1 MLKSNNDGNF
11 YVKNRKNLE
20 NEKKMNINENNNTK
34 EMGTIKDENLSLNNI
49 EGFDIKDGPVKEK
62 NMEDFEE
69 LKDLQL
75 EFNRDLQDYNQA
87 VKVMID
93 NSRQYINASNDNK
106 YANKYIRESN
116 GAVSYVT
123 ERGTYKRLPNP
134 TIADSLQGQ
143 NGCPSDWKNNYQ
155 SVALDEGQEYSS
167 NNTPVGNII
176 KMDGQEL
183 IKGSNMIQNQ
193 SCTNA
198 GQNVYVTEP
207 STPTAP
213 QYLQCSKNAG
223 SYQSD
228 LGTTSFNVCKQR
240 AADKGS
246 NVFTMGPNQGN
257 SKGKCFIGGGGSQIV
272 EDSICSVAP
281 GVGRMGRTVSGKFE
295 RVGKKT
301 WYNLDYEWVDG
312 YTAYAVYE
320 TKGANNV
327 NLGNTF
333 HITDNLTTK
342 QYPKHMTNDGTE
354 FQMISGYGSK
364 GNDITSGSG
373 LSIEQI
379 KQKCLDTPNSG
390 GFSYKNGKYWIKNK
404 NMWPRGPRHATS
416 GTDLYIRIPSV
427 VNDISCSN
435 EVRPTTTANI
445 MGKSSDG
452 MMTPNTKCAL
462 GIISDREKEAINKQ
476 YLKLNLILEKIHK
489 KIVELSS
496 EDIKLNKRLLSEYK
510 LLKQR
515 LNKYE
520 SVYKEIKLNKDLIQQ
535 NSAMEE
541 DANLNMLSY
550 NKKYILWSMLA
561 IGITASAMKIMK

>member
-1 MLKSNNDGNF
+1 MLKSINDGNF

-20 NEKKMNINENNNTK
+20 NRKKTNINEINTK
-34 EMGTIKDENLSLNNI
+34 EMGTIKDDNLSLNNI
-49 EGFDIKDGPVKEK
+49 EGFDIRDGPVKEK
-62 NMEDFEE
+62 NMDDFEE

-75 EFNRDLQDYNQA
+75 EFNRDLQEYNQA

-123 ERGTYKRLPNP
+123 DRGTYKRLPNP
-134 TIADSLQGQ
+134 TIANSLQGQ
-143 NGCPSDWKNNYQ
+143 NGCPSDWRSNYQ
-155 SVALDEGQEYSS
+155 SVTLDEGQEYSS
-167 NNTPVGNII
+167 SNAPIGNII

-183 IKGSNMIQNQ
+183 IKGSNMIRNQ
-193 SCTNA
+193 SCSNA

-228 LGTTSFNVCKQR
+228 LGNTSFNVCKQR
-240 AADKGS
+240 AADVGS

-257 SKGKCFIGGGGSQIV
+257 STGNCYIGGGGNRIV
-272 EDSICSVAP
+272 KDSICSVAP
-281 GVGRMGRTVSGKFE
+281 GVGRMGGKVKSRWKGFK
-295 RVGKKT
+295 RIR
-301 WYNLDYEWVDG
+301 G
-312 YTAYAVYE
+312 YTAYATYQ
-320 TKGANNV
+320 TKDANNV
-327 NLGNTF
+327 NLGDTF

-342 QYPKHMTNDGTE
+342 QYPDHMIKDGTE
-354 FQMISGYGSK
+354 FQMVSGYGSK

-390 GFSYKNGKYWIKNK
+390 GFGYKNGSYWIKNK
-404 NMWPRGPRHATS
+404 NMWPRGPRHAAS
-416 GTDLYIRIPSV
+416 DTDLYIRLPSV

-435 EVRPTTTANI
+435 EVRPTTSTNI

-489 KIVELSS
+489 KIVELSA
-496 EDIKLNKRLLSEYK
+496 EDIKLNKGLLNEYK

-520 SVYKEIKLNKDLIQQ
+520 MVYKEIKLNKNLIQQ

-561 IGITASAMKIMK
+561 IGVTATAMKIMK

>member
-1 MLKSNNDGNF
+1 MLKSINDGNF

-20 NEKKMNINENNNTK
+20 NRKKTNINENNTK
-34 EMGTIKDENLSLNNI
+34 EIGTIKDDNLSLNNI
-49 EGFDIKDGPVKEK
+49 EGFDIRDGAVKEK
-62 NMEDFEE
+62 NMDDFEE

-123 ERGTYKRLPNP
+123 ERGVYKRLPNP

-143 NGCPSDWKNNYQ
+143 NGCPSDWRSNHQ
-155 SVALDEGQEYSS
+155 AVTLDEGQEYSS
-167 NNTPVGNII
+167 NNAPIGNII

-193 SCTNA
+193 SCNNA

-207 STPTAP
+207 SIPTAP

-228 LGTTSFNVCKQR
+228 LGNTSFNVCKQR

-257 SKGKCFIGGGGSQIV
+257 SKGKCYIGGGGNRIV
-272 EDSICSVAP
+272 KDSICSVAP
-281 GVGRMGRTVSGKFE
+281 GVGRMGKTVSGKME
-295 RVGKKT
+295 NIGGKK
-301 WYNLDYEWVDG
+301 WYDFDYEWVDG
-312 YTAYAVYE
+312 YTAYATYQ
-320 TKGANNV
+320 TKDANNV
-327 NLGNTF
+327 NLGDTF

-342 QYPKHMTNDGTE
+342 QYPAHMIKDGTE

-390 GFSYKNGKYWIKNK
+390 GFSYKNGNYWIKNK
-404 NMWPRGPRHATS
+404 NMWPRGPRHIVS
-416 GTDLYIRIPSV
+416 GTDLYVRIPSV

-435 EVRPTTTANI
+435 EVRPITSTNI
-445 MGKSSDG
+445 MGRSSEG

-462 GIISDREKEAINKQ
+462 GIISDRDNEAINKQ

-489 KIVELSS
+489 KIVELSA
-496 EDIKLNKRLLSEYK
+496 EDIKLNKGLLSEYK

-520 SVYKEIKLNKDLIQQ
+520 EVYKEIKLNKKLIHEDA
-535 NSAMEE
+535 AMEE
-541 DANLNMLSY
+541 DATLNMLSY
-550 NKKYILWSMLA
+550 NQTYILWSMLA
-561 IGITASAMKIMK
+561 MGITATAMKIMK

>member
-1 MLKSNNDGNF
+1 MLKSINDGTF

-20 NEKKMNINENNNTK
+20 NKKEMNINESNTK
-34 EMGTIKDENLSLNNI
+34 KMGTIKDDNLSLNNI
-49 EGFDIKDGPVKEK
+49 EGFDIRDGPVKEK
-62 NMEDFEE
+62 NMDDFEE

-106 YANKYIRESN
+106 YANQYIRESN

-143 NGCPSDWKNNYQ
+143 NSCPSDWRSNYQ
-155 SVALDEGQEYSS
+155 SVTLDEGQEYSS
-167 NNTPVGNII
+167 SNAPLGKII
-176 KMDGQEL
+176 KMGGQEL

-207 STPTAP
+207 STPTTP

-228 LGTTSFNVCKQR
+228 LGVTYFNRCQQR
-240 AADKGS
+240 AADVGS

-257 SKGKCFIGGGGSQIV
+257 STGQCFIGGGGSGIV
-272 EDSICSVAP
+272 KDSICSVAP
-281 GVGRMGRTVSGKFE
+281 GVGRMGGKVKS
-295 RVGKKT
+295 RWKGLKRIR
-301 WYNLDYEWVDG
+301 G
-312 YTAYAVYE
+312 YTAYATYQ
-320 TKGANNV
+320 TKDANNV
-327 NLGNTF
+327 NLGDTF

-342 QYPKHMTNDGTE
+342 QYPSHMIKDGTE
-354 FQMISGYGSK
+354 FQNVGRYDSY
-364 GNDITSGSG
+364 GNDIVSGSG
-373 LSIEQI
+373 LSLEQI
-379 KQKCLDTPNSG
+379 KQKCLDTPGSG
-390 GFSYKNGKYWIKNK
+390 GFFKSGDSYWIKNK
-404 NMWPRGPRHATS
+404 NMWPRGNRQYNS
-416 GTDLYIRIPSV
+416 NMELYIRLPSV

-435 EVRPTTTANI
+435 EVRPTTSTNI
-445 MGKSSDG
+445 MGKSADG
-452 MMTPNTKCAL
+452 MMSPNTKCAL

-489 KIVELSS
+489 KIVELSA
-496 EDIKLNKRLLSEYK
+496 EDIKLNKGLLSEYK

-520 SVYKEIKLNKDLIQQ
+520 EVYEEIKLNKNLIQQ

-561 IGITASAMKIMK
+561 IGVTATAMKIMK